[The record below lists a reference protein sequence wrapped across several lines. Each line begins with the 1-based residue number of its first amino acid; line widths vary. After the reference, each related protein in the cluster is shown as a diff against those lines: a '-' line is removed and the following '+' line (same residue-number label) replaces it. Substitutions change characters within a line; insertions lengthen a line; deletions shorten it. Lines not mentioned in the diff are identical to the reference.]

1 MPSFGGSPEVPC
13 MQCGRR
19 VPGLGWGDRCADC
32 IAERRRR
39 ASRLSRWIA
48 LAVSAVAAVSVFSR
62 LPSDPT
68 ARYYG
73 GLAIIVTYIVVRR
86 IVQRIAMEV
95 LP

>member
-13 MQCGRR
+13 IQCGRR
-19 VPGLGWGDRCADC
+19 VPGLGWGDRCAEC
-32 IAERRRR
+32 TAERRRR

-48 LAVSAVAAVSVFSR
+48 LAVTALVAVSIFYR
-62 LPSDPT
+62 LPPDPT

-73 GLAIIVTYIVVRR
+73 VLAVVVTYIVVRR